1 MANSSPGAIVAFWTF
16 VIVFAPWA
24 FALMRGRLPFAKHER
39 TKGTG
44 PDIAPRFPAGYGAC
58 LPPHGVFPVSLAR
71 AAPPAVSGTIERA
84 ARHEAGM
91 NTTEAAYTD
100 IPGVA
105 IQVSRDIVVASIQVD
120 LDDSVLARFR
130 EDLLRRIHETGSRG
144 VILDVSG
151 LETLD
156 SDEFASLRRVITMS
170 AIMGAES
177 VLVGLRPGV
186 VSALVEAGAD
196 VDGLRAAINL
206 DAAFA
211 LLQPEPEPEPE
222 SEVEAEADADREDG
236 LPLEPEQ
243 DVLDE
248 R

>member
-1 MANSSPGAIVAFWTF
+1 MTLYA
-16 VIVFAPWA
+16 
-24 FALMRGRLPFAKHER
+24 
-39 TKGTG
+39 
-44 PDIAPRFPAGYGAC
+44 
-58 LPPHGVFPVSLAR
+58 
-71 AAPPAVSGTIERA
+71 
-84 ARHEAGM
+84 
-91 NTTEAAYTD
+91 D

-105 IQVSRDIVVASIQVD
+105 IQVSRDVVVASIQVD
-120 LDDSVLARFR
+120 LDDDVLARFR
-130 EDLLRRIHETGSRG
+130 EDLLHRIHETGSSG

-156 SDEFASLRRVITMS
+156 SDEFAALRRIITMS
-170 AIMGAES
+170 TIMGAES

-186 VSALVEAGAD
+186 VSALIEAGAD

-222 SEVEAEADADREDG
+222 SEAGADPDADREDN
-236 LPLEPEQ
+236 LPPESGQ
-243 DVLDE
+243 TPGDE